1 MKRKTISSKVQP
13 VVIEMFQKQKLKGSS
28 PPSANNRFVN
38 LIEKKTPEENLIE
51 AEEKEMRHKKDA
63 EERLKEA
70 LDGTQ

>member
-1 MKRKTISSKVQP
+1 MKRKTISSKMQP
-13 VVIEMFQKQKLKGSS
+13 VVIEMFQKQKLKASS